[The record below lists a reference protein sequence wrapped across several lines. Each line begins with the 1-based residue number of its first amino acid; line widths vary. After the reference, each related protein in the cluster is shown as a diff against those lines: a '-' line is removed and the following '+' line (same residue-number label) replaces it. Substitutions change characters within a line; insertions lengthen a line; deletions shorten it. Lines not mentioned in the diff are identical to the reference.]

1 MNPVAKSR
9 TYKMILVALFAALI
23 AVGAFI
29 RVPVPLVPFTM
40 QTFFV
45 VLAGM
50 LLGKKL
56 GAASALVYLA
66 IGLIGIPVFTQGGIG
81 YVLKPS
87 FGYLIGFIVAAFIT
101 GAIVRRWKI
110 PASGGCCL
118 ARRSSR
124 ALCARHGILLLPEQ
138 LLFGQAG
145 LRLDGGVVLLPRV
158 RARRSGEKPR
168 RRADCET
175 YDPGIEE
182 EPSVLRK
189 IVTQNAGACA
199 PASFISAIDGFC

>member
-45 VLAGM
+45 VLAGQM
-50 LLGKKL
+50 LGKKL

-66 IGLIGIPVFTQGGIG
+66 VGLIGIPVFTQGGGIG

-87 FGYLIGFIVAAFIT
+87 FGYLIGFVVGAFVT
-101 GAIVRRWKI
+101 GAI
-110 PASGGCCL
+110 
-118 ARRSSR
+118 ARKVENPSFLRLLVA
-124 ALCARHGILLLPEQ
+124 AL
-138 LLFGQAG
+138 AG
-145 LRLDGGVVLLPRV
+145 LLAVYVL
-158 RARRSGEKPR
+158 GT
-168 RRADCET
+168 T
-175 YDPGIEE
+175 YFYFLSNYFSVWTAVLYCFLVFVPGDLAKSIIAALIAKRMI
-182 EPSVLRK
+182 PVLRK
-189 IVTQNAGACA
+189 NNL
-199 PASFISAIDGFC
+199 S

>member
-29 RVPVPLVPFTM
+29 RIPVPLVPFTM
-40 QTFFV
+40 QTFFI

-66 IGLIGIPVFTQGGIG
+66 IGLVGIPVFTQGGGVG

-87 FGYLIGFIVAAFIT
+87 FGYLIGFVVGAYIT
-101 GAIVRRWKI
+101 GAVARKAENPSFGRLLSAALLGLLAVYVIGTAYFYFLSNYYLGNQVSVWTAVLYCFLVFVPGDLAKSAVAALISRRMI
-110 PASGGCCL
+110 P
-118 ARRSSR
+118 
-124 ALCARHGILLLPEQ
+124 
-138 LLFGQAG
+138 
-145 LRLDGGVVLLPRV
+145 
-158 RARRSGEKPR
+158 
-168 RRADCET
+168 
-175 YDPGIEE
+175 
-182 EPSVLRK
+182 VLRK
-189 IVTQNAGACA
+189 NNL
-199 PASFISAIDGFC
+199 S

>member
-66 IGLIGIPVFTQGGIG
+66 VGLIGIPVFTQGGGIG
-81 YVLKPS
+81 YVLKHSSRARLYKRSRTP
-87 FGYLIGFIVAAFIT
+87 
-101 GAIVRRWKI
+101 
-110 PASGGCCL
+110 PSGGCCS
-118 ARRSSR
+118 RR
-124 ALCARHGILLLPEQ
+124 
-138 LLFGQAG
+138 
-145 LRLDGGVVLLPRV
+145 LRVCL
-158 RARRSGEKPR
+158 RSMCSAQR
-168 RRADCET
+168 
-175 YDPGIEE
+175 
-182 EPSVLRK
+182 
-189 IVTQNAGACA
+189 
-199 PASFISAIDGFC
+199 ISTS

>member
-66 IGLIGIPVFTQGGIG
+66 VGLVGIPVFTQGGGIG

-87 FGYLIGFIVAAFIT
+87 FGYLIGFVVGAFIT
-101 GAIVRRWKI
+101 GALVQKA
-110 PASGGCCL
+110 ASPSFGRLLLAAFAGLLAVYVLGTTYFYFLSNYYLGNQVSVWTSVLYCFL
-118 ARRSSR
+118 VFVPGDLAKSLVAALIARRM
-124 ALCARHGILLLPEQ
+124 IPLLHKNG
-138 LLFGQAG
+138 LF
-145 LRLDGGVVLLPRV
+145 
-158 RARRSGEKPR
+158 
-168 RRADCET
+168 
-175 YDPGIEE
+175 
-182 EPSVLRK
+182 
-189 IVTQNAGACA
+189 
-199 PASFISAIDGFC
+199 

>member
-9 TYKMILVALFAALI
+9 TYKMMLVALFAALI

-66 IGLIGIPVFTQGGIG
+66 IGLIGIPVFTQGGGIG

-87 FGYLIGFIVAAFIT
+87 FGYLIGFIVAAYIT
-101 GAIVRRWKI
+101 GAIVRKAENPSFWR
-110 PASGGCCL
+110 
-118 ARRSSR
+118 
-124 ALCARHGILLLPEQ
+124 LL
-138 LLFGQAG
+138 
-145 LRLDGGVVLLPRV
+145 
-158 RARRSGEKPR
+158 
-168 RRADCET
+168 
-175 YDPGIEE
+175 
-182 EPSVLRK
+182 
-189 IVTQNAGACA
+189 
-199 PASFISAIDGFC
+199 ISALTGLLALYVIGTSYFYFLSNYYLGQQMSVWTAVLYCFLVVVPGDLAKSIVAALIAKRMIKKKKKNNLS